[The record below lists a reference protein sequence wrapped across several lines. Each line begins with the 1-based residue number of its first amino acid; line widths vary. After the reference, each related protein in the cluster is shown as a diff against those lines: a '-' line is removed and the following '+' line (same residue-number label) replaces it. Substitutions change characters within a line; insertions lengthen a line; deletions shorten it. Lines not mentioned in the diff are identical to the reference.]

1 MSSLRF
7 HILGGPQLAA
17 ALKQRQEGV
26 KKAMAISVG
35 LGAQLVYGRVVRKL
49 TGPVLKVQSGRLRQ
63 SVVSLVEG
71 VFTDNPKGIVGT
83 NVEYAPVHEYGLT
96 IQHPG
101 SVAADRPS
109 TRNPNARHTLRFEI
123 GGKVFY
129 RIRTRA
135 HPIKMPERPFMRPSL
150 AESVPQIRNIMV
162 TRLARALKGA
172 V

>member
-26 KKAMAISVG
+26 KKAMAVSVG

-63 SVVSLVEG
+63 SIVSLVEG

-96 IQHPG
+96 FRHPG
-101 SVAADRPS
+101 GTAYIP
-109 TRNPNARHTLRFEI
+109 I
-123 GGKVFY
+123 GGGKVRFISNALAALHG
-129 RIRTRA
+129 REFLRTRA

-150 AESVPQIRNIMV
+150 AESVPQIRNIMIS
-162 TRLARALKGA
+162 RLARALKGA